1 MPSSAKTEKPN
12 YPCLL
17 YVCEIDERGHEQ
29 CTYITADS
37 IEGIFI
43 DPHRHILNVRT
54 KSGISKNFCRPFCY
68 EFISAASLKGA
79 FFDDSTLRR
88 IKVE

>member
-1 MPSSAKTEKPN
+1 MPSSEKTEKPN
-12 YPCLL
+12 YSCLL

-29 CTYITADS
+29 CTYINADS

-43 DPHRHILNVRT
+43 DPHRRILDVST
-54 KSGISKNFCRPFCY
+54 KSGASINFRQPFCY
-68 EFISAASLKGA
+68 EFISAALVKGA
-79 FFDDSTLRR
+79 FFDDSALRR